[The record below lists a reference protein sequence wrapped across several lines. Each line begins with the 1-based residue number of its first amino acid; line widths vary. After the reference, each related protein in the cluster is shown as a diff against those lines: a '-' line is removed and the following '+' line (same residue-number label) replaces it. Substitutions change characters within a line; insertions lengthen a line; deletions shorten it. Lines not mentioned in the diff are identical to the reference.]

1 MTQPVQTKGAALC
14 VLPLARDFKRCFHS
28 GIENRAGGV
37 AIEMERFG
45 HGRIGQRKLADERIS
60 VRREEGSSQ
69 IAGLIVIG
77 GAKSDSRHNAEPAE
91 IGIWIKKLM
100 EGIDSPRAV
109 IFETRSEERRVG
121 KECRARMVR
130 ERCEET
136 G

>member
-1 MTQPVQTKGAALC
+1 MTQPVQTKDAALC

-77 GAKSDSRHNAEPAE
+77 GAKSNWRKMVKQAEKG
-91 IGIWIKKLM
+91 IGI
-100 EGIDSPRAV
+100 
-109 IFETRSEERRVG
+109 RR
-121 KECRARMVR
+121 
-130 ERCEET
+130 
-136 G
+136 